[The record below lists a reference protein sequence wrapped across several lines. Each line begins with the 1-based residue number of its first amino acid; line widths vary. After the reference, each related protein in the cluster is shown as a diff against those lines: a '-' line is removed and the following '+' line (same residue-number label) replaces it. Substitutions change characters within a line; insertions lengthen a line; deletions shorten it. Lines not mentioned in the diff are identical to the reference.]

1 MFGENAI
8 DICCYSEAVDMSASY
23 AAHASSVLGVGN
35 KSRQRDET
43 GRTVLQGALEG
54 LGGMMLGVLMLLE
67 VVRVLERAT
76 TRDAP
81 RMHVDTVLLQR
92 IVAAVMGTTQTAPMM
107 LLRVRPV
114 GFQGCA
120 VVQSNIALGAKW
132 MNSVVM
138 RIECEFRSEES
149 LAASAIRM
157 EVGVM
162 IMECFGGRKRI
173 DAWLALVPIMHIYQ
187 MIDEIFILLEIVIAC
202 GA

>member
-1 MFGENAI
+1 
-8 DICCYSEAVDMSASY
+8 
-23 AAHASSVLGVGN
+23 
-35 KSRQRDET
+35 
-43 GRTVLQGALEG
+43 
-54 LGGMMLGVLMLLE
+54 MMLGVLMLLE

-92 IVAAVMGTTQTAPMM
+92 IVAVVMGTTQTAPMM

-114 GFQGCA
+114 GLQGCA

-138 RIECEFRSEES
+138 RIECEFRSEAS

-162 IMECFGGRKRI
+162 IMELFGGRKRI
-173 DAWLALVPIMHIYQ
+173 DAWLALVPIVHIYQ
-187 MIDEIFILLEIVIAC
+187 MINEMLILLEIVIAC